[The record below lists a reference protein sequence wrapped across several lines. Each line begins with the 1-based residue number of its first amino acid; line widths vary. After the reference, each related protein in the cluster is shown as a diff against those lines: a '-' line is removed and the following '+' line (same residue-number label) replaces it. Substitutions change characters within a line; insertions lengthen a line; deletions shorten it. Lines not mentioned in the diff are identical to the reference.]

1 MLVKLNDTIL
11 KYAPKTITHDGK
23 HVFNPSNEILKLY
36 GYKELVTSEMPSD
49 APDGKMYVAT
59 YSDKGET
66 IVQEWVLADLPPK
79 SREELAVELA
89 TKQINTMVMSDSES
103 LYFLPLYPT
112 WESLCDDNDGKGY
125 EAKTKGFKFT
135 YFDSSSNE
143 TKLYK
148 TVNDNFT
155 FQSQWVPGQGT
166 SAIYTQIV
174 EAQAGTIDDP
184 IDVPTDVQTNAFTYI
199 VGKYYRW
206 NGQIYKF
213 QFNDEPDG
221 KEHSFVYSPDQLVGT
236 YFTLVA

>member
-1 MLVKLNDTIL
+1 MMLVKLNDTIL
-11 KYAPKTITHDGK
+11 EYEPKSIVHDEK
-23 HVFNPSNEILKLY
+23 LIFNPTDDVLKLH
-36 GYKELVTSEMPSD
+36 GYKELTQTEMPQD
-49 APDGKMYVAT
+49 APSGKMYVAS
-59 YSDKGET
+59 YSDEGET
-66 IVQEWVLADLPPK
+66 IVQSWILTDEPPK
-79 SREELAVELA
+79 SKEELAVELA

-112 WESLCDDNDGKGY
+112 WESLCESSYKA
-125 EAKTKGFKFT
+125 ETKGFKFS
-135 YFDSSSNE
+135 YGD
-143 TKLYK
+143 KLYK
-148 TVNDNFT
+148 TVQDNFT

-166 SAIYTQIV
+166 SSIYTQIV

-184 IDVPTDVQTNAFTYI
+184 IDVPKDVQTNAFTYI